1 MLISCS
7 VQSLSRVQLFE
18 TPWTSACQAFLF
30 ITNSWSLLKLMSIES
45 VMPSKHLIL
54 CHPLLLL
61 PSVFPSIRVFLDA
74 LRIRWPKYWSFSFN
88 ISSSNEHPRLISFRM
103 DWLDLLAV
111 QRTFKSLPHTT
122 VQKRQSVV
130 ILQLIFVV
138 LTVFQE
144 LHLIEFWLTLTTAL
158 LNLIL
163 YEIASVIFP
172 ISQMGKL
179 RVKGLNNLPRGIQML
194 EWFLNSRSLK
204 PLKHISPGL
213 QVLFTSSF
221 CYNSPI
227 FSPVVSKFPRLLE

>member
-1 MLISCS
+1 
-7 VQSLSRVQLFE
+7 
-18 TPWTSACQAFLF
+18 
-30 ITNSWSLLKLMSIES
+30 
-45 VMPSKHLIL
+45 MPSKHLIL

-111 QRTFKSLPHTT
+111 QRTFKSLLHTT